1 MSDTIPSARR
11 EPRWTPAATSAA
23 CAAAT
28 LIVVLGTAL
37 ADFGRERGGA
47 ITAVEALKQ
56 QIQELVKHDAA
67 QQDAITRA
75 AEEISIL
82 SRRSD
87 RLEMRDDEARRAD
100 ALFLQRLAAIESKL
114 EALGELVKR
123 NRAALP

>member
-1 MSDTIPSARR
+1 MSDPMPSTRADSRV
-11 EPRWTPAATSAA
+11 TPAAVSAA

-47 ITAVEALKQ
+47 ITAAEALKQ
-56 QIQELVKHDAA
+56 QIQDLAKHDAV

-75 AEEISIL
+75 AEEIGIL

-87 RLEMRDDEARRAD
+87 RLEMRDDEARRSD

-123 NRAALP
+123 DRGARP